1 MPLVDLAP
9 CIQAVPATDPLKVY
23 GRVVEITGIII
34 KATGVKA
41 SIGESCSI
49 LSDGVAMDA
58 EVVGFKDGKVLL
70 MAVGDLSSVKSGS
83 RVLSTGKKVAIKVSQ
98 DLIGRVV
105 NDRGEVIDGKGHISG
120 KACAL
125 SCMTPHPLKRK
136 RISEP
141 IDLGIRAIN
150 GLLTCGKGQR
160 IGIMSGSGV
169 GKSVLLGMMAKYTE
183 ASVNVIALIGE
194 RGREVREFIEKDLGE
209 EGLRKSVVVVS
220 TSEQPPLAKVRGA
233 LAATAIAEYFR
244 DRGENVLL
252 LMDSLTRVAMA
263 QREIGLAVGEP
274 PTSKGYTPSV
284 FALLPK
290 LLERVGTSE
299 GRGSITGIYTVLV
312 EGDDLADPIGD
323 SARSILDGHIV
334 LSRDL
339 AMENHY
345 PAIDVLQ
352 SISRVMPD
360 IVDERHREYASKFIE
375 VMATYKKFED
385 MINLGAYK
393 SGSNPRV
400 DHAIKMV
407 DTLKGY
413 LRQRMNERRDIADS
427 LQGLYFVFKEEEN
440 IHDATPENRIQ
451 GSGAEG
457 IYPGTAPVGS
467 QGVLGSLPV

>member
-1 MPLVDLAP
+1 MAAINLSSYINAALE
-9 CIQAVPATDPLKVY
+9 TEPLKVY

-34 KATGVKA
+34 KAIGIKT
-41 SIGESCSI
+41 SIGESCRI
-49 LSDGVAMDA
+49 LSGTDCAIDA
-58 EVVGFKDGKVLL
+58 EVVGFRDGKVLL
-70 MAVGDLSSVKSGS
+70 MAVGDLTGIRSGS
-83 RVLSTGKKVAIKVSQ
+83 RVIPIGKKISVKVSPS
-98 DLIGRVV
+98 LRGRVI
-105 NDRGEVIDGKGHISG
+105 NDRGEPIDGKGPVRG
-120 KACAL
+120 VD
-125 SCMTPHPLKRK
+125 HPLFSSTPNPLRRH

-169 GKSVLLGMMAKYTE
+169 GKSVLLGMMARYTE

-209 EGLRKSVVVVS
+209 EGIEKSIVVVS

-244 DRGENVLL
+244 GRGEDVLL
-252 LMDSLTRVAMA
+252 LMDSLTRVAQA
-263 QREIGLAVGEP
+263 QREIGLAIGEP

-299 GRGSITGIYTVLV
+299 GSGSITGIYTVLV
-312 EGDDLADPIGD
+312 EGDDLSEPIADAAI
-323 SARSILDGHIV
+323 AVLDGHIV
-334 LSRDL
+334 LSREL

-345 PAIDVLQ
+345 PSIDALR

-360 IVDERHREYASKFIE
+360 IVDSRHREYSSKFIE
-375 VMATYKKFED
+375 TLAIYKRFED

-393 SGSNPRV
+393 EGSNPKV
-400 DHAIKMV
+400 DYAIGMI
-407 DTLKGY
+407 DRLKGY
-413 LRQRMNERRDIADS
+413 LRQGMYERRDIADS
-427 LQGLYFVFKEEEN
+427 LHGLYLIFDEM
-440 IHDATPENRIQ
+440 
-451 GSGAEG
+451 
-457 IYPGTAPVGS
+457 GTEK
-467 QGVLGSLPV
+467 